1 MKIWSIAHWRTWDI
15 KSKSLSLSF
24 RQRDGLDPSCV
35 LCTIVYNKLLMIIRR
50 CRYQEQDSGREPQR
64 LSTPALA
71 LKRAYVP
78 EWHESCTSTCR

>member
-35 LCTIVYNKLLMIIRR
+35 LCTIVYNKLLMIIQRR
-50 CRYQEQDSGREPQR
+50 RYEEQDSGRESQR
-64 LSTPALA
+64 LSTPCLGLEKGICA
-71 LKRAYVP
+71 
-78 EWHESCTSTCR
+78 